1 MAEEAPKTLYHYC
14 SLDAFYN
21 IMKNRSIWLSDIR
34 KSNDSEE
41 LKWIIKMV
49 QTHFFK
55 YNPHLLI
62 IPDQI
67 SQEEYERK
75 KSISLTIDYILRNDV
90 FKCWGFCLSEKRD
103 NLGQWRGYADNGKGV
118 SIGFKM
124 QTFSRI
130 PTIAQ
135 SVKKAK
141 SVAFGKVL
149 YGKVAVD
156 ALFSQCPTASAGKL
170 SDTFESM
177 ERAFG
182 GALLYAPFCKNDAFE
197 EEKEWRLIISM
208 EEDALQ
214 NNMDWQQLPFPQKSN
229 FSILRLGF
237 IPKNNTLVSHIELEI
252 NDMKSVIDSITIGP
266 KSNLSV
272 KDVQLF
278 LISLGLLDDLE
289 DTSIAVIPSEAS
301 YR

>member
-1 MAEEAPKTLYHYC
+1 MGETTPEVLYHYC
-14 SLDAFYN
+14 SLDTFYN
-21 IMKNRSIWLSDIR
+21 IMKNCSIWLSDIR

-41 LKWIIKMV
+41 LQWIIKMV
-49 QTHFFK
+49 QTHFFE

-103 NLGQWRGYADNGKGV
+103 NLGQWRGYADNGKGI
-118 SIGFKM
+118 SIGFKT
-124 QTFSRI
+124 QAFSQI
-130 PTIAQ
+130 PAIAQ
-135 SVKKAK
+135 SVNRAK

-149 YGKVAVD
+149 YGKAAVD
-156 ALFSQCPTASAGKL
+156 ALFSQCPTTSAGKL

-177 ERAFG
+177 ERTFG

-208 EEDALQ
+208 AEDALQ
-214 NNMDWQQLPFPQKSN
+214 NNMDWKQFPFPQKSN

-237 IPKNNTLVSHIELEI
+237 IPKNNTLVSHIELGI
-252 NDMKSVIDSITIGP
+252 DAMKSVVDSITIGP

-272 KDVQLF
+272 EDVQLF
-278 LISLGLLDDLE
+278 LISLGLLDNLE